1 MVFEQSS
8 TQAISAQMGSLDIG
22 KAELSNRLKWGG
34 GGKIL
39 IRLHSCLSGETG
51 WSTAE
56 INKVTNVLELSDAWA
71 HIELAKSEQIL
82 SNSRLAE

>member
-22 KAELSNRLKWGG
+22 KAELSNRLKWG